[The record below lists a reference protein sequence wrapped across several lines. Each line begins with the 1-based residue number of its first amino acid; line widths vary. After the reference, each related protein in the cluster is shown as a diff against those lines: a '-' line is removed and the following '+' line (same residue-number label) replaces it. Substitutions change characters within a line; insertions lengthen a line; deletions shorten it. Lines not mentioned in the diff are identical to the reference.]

1 MILCGVSIERNTAMI
16 QVAGDESIVRAMADV
31 LIVAVQTVPSMIC
44 CMAQPLLRP
53 FGTMTVIQTQQPWIR
68 LLVVPGLILVA
79 RGVTLVARGV
89 TLVVLGVAQMAVLVV
104 VLTVVVGNGRRMA
117 SR

>member
-16 QVAGDESIVRAMADV
+16 QMAGDESIVRAMADV
-31 LIVAVQTVPSMIC
+31 LIIAAQIVPPMIC
-44 CMAQPLLRP
+44 YMVQLLLRP

-89 TLVVLGVAQMAVLVV
+89 TQMAVLVV